1 MLVNDAGK
9 LSILTYYNTW
19 ELNYDWVAAGRCDRS
34 NGHGLQTVSREY
46 VCPQHLCVIYT
57 LKSDIIPFMNV
68 LGRELSR
75 QEYLEVMHGIKALR
89 PMTDEEKAKR
99 HEKWMRLPISIR
111 ILALIIFW
119 GWIAFVIMAVTL
131 AIIE

>member
-1 MLVNDAGK
+1 
-9 LSILTYYNTW
+9 
-19 ELNYDWVAAGRCDRS
+19 
-34 NGHGLQTVSREY
+34 
-46 VCPQHLCVIYT
+46 
-57 LKSDIIPFMNV
+57 MNV

-89 PMTDEEKAKR
+89 PMTDEEKAER